1 MEVEVHIRQT
11 EVGEFRMKFF
21 KKAAIVASSLLCA
34 VSLAAC
40 GNSKGSKD
48 SDTYT
53 PKELTVQ
60 FVPSSNAT
68 TIEAKAKPLEKLL
81 KKELGIPVKVSVST
95 DYNTIVEAMGSKKVD
110 VGFLP
115 PDAYVLA
122 HKQNNAKAILQA
134 ERKQVV
140 GEDEHEGDKN
150 VDYYRSQILV
160 RKDSGIKDLDDLK
173 GKKIAVQDT
182 TSTAGWIFPAVE
194 MYKHGVNINKNGIK
208 TAQVKGHDQGVL
220 SVYNKNTDAAFVF
233 QSARGLV
240 KKDAPDVYDK
250 VVPIYETKK
259 IPNDSIT
266 VRGDMSGKWQKKI
279 SMAFKDVAKTKKGH
293 EIISSVYSHEGYAD
307 SKDSNFDI
315 IREYDKTA
323 EKLDK

>member
-1 MEVEVHIRQT
+1 MN
-11 EVGEFRMKFF
+11 FF
-21 KKAAIVASSLLCA
+21 KKAAIVASGLLCA

-40 GNSKGSKD
+40 GNKSSKGS
-48 SDTYT
+48 DTYK

-81 KKELGIPVKVSVST
+81 KKQLGIPVKVSVST

-134 ERKQVV
+134 ERKEVL
-140 GEDEHEGDKN
+140 GKDDHPGSKN

-160 RKDSGIKDLDDLK
+160 RKDSGIKTLDDLK

-233 QSARGLV
+233 QSARNLV
-240 KKDAPDVYDK
+240 KKDAPDVNDK
-250 VVPIYETKK
+250 VVPIYTTKK
-259 IPNDSIT
+259 IPNDTIT
-266 VRGDMSGKWQKKI
+266 VRGDMDGKWQKKI
-279 SMAFKDVAKTKKGH
+279 AKAFKDIAKTKKGH
-293 EIISSVYSHEGYAD
+293 DIVSSVYSHEGYAD

>member
-1 MEVEVHIRQT
+1 
-11 EVGEFRMKFF
+11 MKFL
-21 KKAAIVASSLLCA
+21 KKATIVASSLLCA
-34 VSLAAC
+34 VTLAAC
-40 GNSKGSKD
+40 GNSKSSKN

-68 TIEAKAKPLEKLL
+68 TIEAKAKPLEGLL
-81 KKELGIPVKVSVST
+81 KKQLGIPVKVSVST

-122 HKQNNAKAILQA
+122 HKQNGTKVLLQA
-134 ERKQVV
+134 ERKNVL
-140 GEDEHEGDKN
+140 GADDHPGNKN
-150 VDYYRSQILV
+150 VDFYRSQILV
-160 RKDSGIKDLDDLK
+160 RKDSGIKNIKDLK

-182 TSTAGWIFPAVE
+182 TSTAGWIYPVVE
-194 MYKHGVNINKNGIK
+194 MYKHGVNINKNNIQ
-208 TAQVKGHDQGVL
+208 TVQVKGHDQGVL

-233 QSARGLV
+233 QGARNLV
-240 KKDAPDVYDK
+240 KKDAPDINEK
-250 VVPIYETKK
+250 VVPIYTTKK
-259 IPNDSIT
+259 IPNDTIS
-266 VRGDMSGKWQKKI
+266 VRGDMSPKWQKKI
-279 SMAFKDVAKTKKGH
+279 SKAFKDIAKTKKGH
-293 EIISSVYSHEGYAD
+293 QIISSVYTHEGYAD

-315 IREYDKTA
+315 IRQYDKTA